1 MNRHRWNLI
10 FVLSAGTAFGLVVL
24 FTGCFNGTE
33 ITRHPVRGDRPSSQS
48 LKPPPVLQGEALVG
62 AVLTSFDEQ
71 GRSLTLKID
80 GVQPDPHDAGQEIY
94 LYTVLYES
102 DVDGQ
107 WHNLCR
113 PDRDGIA
120 QVIPLAGRWDERG
133 AHIDDGSITFACTN
147 GALAKCVR
155 WGYKPWK
162 TVNGESLR
170 NYHQACTR
178 MVRADYCGNGIGH
191 TQDGTSID
199 VYDRLGIQAPVDD
212 DGMTFEAAWNADG
225 AVFLSRTRFSGA
237 IAQLREECPEKLAQM
252 LYLQES
258 DSLDPDSLGIDF
270 LSSIP
275 DALLFNDSFIQTGTF

>member
-1 MNRHRWNLI
+1 MNRCCWNLI
-10 FVLSAGTAFGLVVL
+10 FAFAGGTALGLTAL
-24 FTGCFNGTE
+24 LAGWFKGTE
-33 ITRHPVRGDRPSSQS
+33 VTSDLTRGDRPSSQS
-48 LKPPPVLQGEALVG
+48 LKSSSVLQGEALIG
-62 AVLTSFDEQ
+62 ATLTSFDDQ

-80 GVQPDPHDAGQEIY
+80 EVHPDPEDIDREIY
-94 LYTVLYES
+94 LYTVLYRGN
-102 DVDGQ
+102 DKQ
-107 WHNLCR
+107 WYNLCQ
-113 PDRDGIA
+113 PDRDGVA
-120 QVIPLAGRWDERG
+120 QAIPLTGRWDETG

-155 WGYKPWK
+155 WGYKPWE

-170 NYHQACTR
+170 TYHQACTR

-199 VYDRLGIQAPVDD
+199 VYDRLGIQLPVDD
-212 DGMTFEAAWNADG
+212 DGMTFEAAWDADG
-225 AVFLSRTRFSGA
+225 AVFLNRTRFPA

-258 DSLDPDSLGIDF
+258 DSLDPDSLDIDF

-275 DALLFNDSFIQTGTF
+275 DALLFNDSFVQTGTF